1 VVKTIPSLFRG
12 LIAFTSVQNQRYK
25 MENSK
30 RRAVHV
36 VKKQD
41 PIAPDPSMVPASPAS
56 DRSIAAAVDNWIAE
70 RNCNRDAALIFSNV
84 SIANWRTLPDTRT
97 K

>member
-1 VVKTIPSLFRG
+1 
-12 LIAFTSVQNQRYK
+12 
-25 MENSK
+25 MEKLK

-41 PIAPDPSMVPASPAS
+41 QIAPGPSIVPPPS
-56 DRSIAAAVDNWIAE
+56 DRSIAAAVDNWIVE
-70 RNCNRDAALIFSNV
+70 RNCNRDASLIFSNL

>member
-1 VVKTIPSLFRG
+1 
-12 LIAFTSVQNQRYK
+12 

-36 VKKQD
+36 IKKRD
-41 PIAPDPSMVPASPAS
+41 MIAPEPPAEPPAS

-70 RNCNRDAALIFSNV
+70 RSCNQDDSLIFSNL
-84 SIANWRTLPDTRT
+84 SIANWRALPDTRI

>member
-1 VVKTIPSLFRG
+1 
-12 LIAFTSVQNQRYK
+12 

-36 VKKQD
+36 VKKRDLIALD
-41 PIAPDPSMVPASPAS
+41 PPVVPPPS

-70 RNCNRDAALIFSNV
+70 RSYNRDVDRTFSNLN
-84 SIANWRTLPDTRT
+84 ITNWRTLPDTRT

>member
-1 VVKTIPSLFRG
+1 
-12 LIAFTSVQNQRYK
+12 
-25 MENSK
+25 
-30 RRAVHV
+30 
-36 VKKQD
+36 
-41 PIAPDPSMVPASPAS
+41 MVPASPAS

-70 RNCNRDAALIFSNV
+70 RNCNRDAALIFSNL